1 MIKINR
7 FRSLLVILMTAALSV
22 SFASCS
28 DDKDDGNVSLE
39 GTWTGET
46 MKYQYILT
54 FNADGTYYQ
63 EGNFVPQEST
73 EDIKHDLRESGNYVV
88 DGKKMTMTATMFQVY
103 DQETDSWKDQAL
115 PEDEITLYYL
125 FSIKGKRLWFYDTD
139 DTGMKSPVMMFTKS

>member
-7 FRSLLVILMTAALSV
+7 FRSLLVILMAAALSV

-63 EGNFVPQEST
+63 EGNFVPQEPT
-73 EDIKHDLRESGNYVV
+73 EDIKHDIRESGNYVV

-103 DQETDSWKDQAL
+103 DQENLLQ
-115 PEDEITLYYL
+115 I
-125 FSIKGKRLWFYDTD
+125 I
-139 DTGMKSPVMMFTKS
+139 

>member
-7 FRSLLVILMTAALSV
+7 FRSLLVILMAAALSV

-63 EGNFVPQEST
+63 EGNFVPQEPT

-103 DQETDSWKDQAL
+103 DKGEKAVVLRHRRHRHEKSGHDVHQVIATPAL
-115 PEDEITLYYL
+115 PP
-125 FSIKGKRLWFYDTD
+125 G
-139 DTGMKSPVMMFTKS
+139 PAN